1 MSVRHDLFVLFLVVG
16 LSLGCMALS
25 SPPVSAV
32 CTAEPPAAYAG
43 ATIAVHVTPVGFPPL
58 RRLTYTYSS
67 TDGEVTADG
76 SSTGII
82 NTTGLRPG
90 NHNVSSLVSD
100 DREPKHRLVAS
111 CQASITIKEPVK
123 HPPAMHVR
131 VEPEAVNSGDP
142 VTVTAEGFSR
152 DNRSLTFHC
161 ISNRGALAGSGS
173 HFVLNTFGLDSG
185 TVKIDCT
192 VQDDR
197 ALSGFASTEVTITS
211 PPPPPPAA
219 RRYGEPICFRVDKRH
234 ATRLDNVGKAI
245 LDRFADALVAGPSA
259 TAVIVGYDDAAE
271 HAPKRYPKARLVDR
285 AAQCA
290 VNTKAY
296 LVDEKGIDPRRIELR
311 TAAEETQQVI
321 LWLVPAGA
329 SMDTSSTVLVD
340 ESQVKPVR
348 RNSVH

>member
-1 MSVRHDLFVLFLVVG
+1 
-16 LSLGCMALS
+16 
-25 SPPVSAV
+25 
-32 CTAEPPAAYAG
+32 
-43 ATIAVHVTPVGFPPL
+43 
-58 RRLTYTYSS
+58 
-67 TDGEVTADG
+67 
-76 SSTGII
+76 
-82 NTTGLRPG
+82 
-90 NHNVSSLVSD
+90 
-100 DREPKHRLVAS
+100 
-111 CQASITIKEPVK
+111 
-123 HPPAMHVR
+123 
-131 VEPEAVNSGDP
+131 
-142 VTVTAEGFSR
+142 
-152 DNRSLTFHC
+152 
-161 ISNRGALAGSGS
+161 
-173 HFVLNTFGLDSG
+173 
-185 TVKIDCT
+185 
-192 VQDDR
+192 
-197 ALSGFASTEVTITS
+197 VTITS